1 MIKAHKITLDPNNHQ
16 LTSFRKAAGCARVAA
31 NWALDEWHVQYMS
44 GGKPS
49 AFALNRQFNSIK
61 RKKFPWMTESSK
73 NVPQQAIKNLGTA
86 FTNFFKKRAKYP
98 RYRKKGL
105 HDSFRADGGPGTF
118 EVAGNDIR
126 LPKIG
131 WIRMRES
138 LRFQGKLL
146 SATVSR
152 RAQRW
157 YVSIHVEV
165 QEAPFVRKNHGTV
178 GVDLGVKTLATL
190 STGEHIE
197 GPRPFKAAQKR
208 LRLLSKSVSRKKKGS
223 KSREKVKARLEKQ
236 HARVYFVRQDFLH
249 KLTTNLVKRFDTIVI
264 EDLNTKG
271 MMKNHKLSRAI
282 SDTGFFEFRRQLEYK
297 ASWYSAQIVIA
308 DRWFPS
314 SKTCSTCGTVL
325 KKLAL
330 SARTWTCPDCGAAH
344 DRDVNAAINL
354 KNLAGS
360 SPVSACRPGSS
371 GSLRKKRAK
380 LPVGQEPN
388 ATYSIGIGG

>member
-1 MIKAHKITLDPNNHQ
+1 MIKAHKIALDPNDRQ

-31 NWALDEWHVQYMS
+31 NWALDEWKAQYAA
-44 GGKPS
+44 GEKPS
-49 AFALNRQFNSIK
+49 EISLRRKLNSIK
-61 RKKFPWMTESSK
+61 RAEFPWMSESSK

-118 EVAGNDIR
+118 EVAGNSIR
-126 LPKIG
+126 LPRIG

-138 LRFQGKLL
+138 LRLHGKLL

-157 YVSIHVEV
+157 YVSIQVEV

-190 STGEHIE
+190 STGEHVE
-197 GPRPFKAAQKR
+197 GPKPLKAARKR

-223 KSREKVKARLEKQ
+223 KNREKAKAKLAKQ
-236 HARVYFVRQDFLH
+236 HARVHFVRQDFLH
-249 KLTTNLVKRFDTIVI
+249 KLTTSLVERFDVI
-264 EDLNTKG
+264 AIENLNTKG
-271 MMKNHKLSRAI
+271 MMRNHKLARAI
-282 SDTGFFEFRRQLEYK
+282 SDMGFFEFRRQLEYK
-297 ASWYSAQIVIA
+297 ALWYGTQIVVA
-308 DRWFPS
+308 DRWFAS
-314 SKTCSTCGTVL
+314 SKTCSACGTVL
-325 KKLAL
+325 EEL
-330 SARTWTCPDCGAAH
+330 SLSVREWTCPDCGAVH

-360 SPVSACRPGSS
+360 SPVSACRPGSA
-371 GSLRKKRAK
+371 GSLRKKRVK
-380 LPVGQEPN
+380 LLVGQELN
-388 ATYSIGIGG
+388 ATDSGGIGG

>member
-1 MIKAHKITLDPNNHQ
+1 MIKAHKIALDPNDRQ

-31 NWALDEWHVQYMS
+31 NWALDEWKAQYAA
-44 GGKPS
+44 GEKPS
-49 AFALNRQFNSIK
+49 EISLRRKLNSIK
-61 RKKFPWMTESSK
+61 RAEFPWMSESSK

-118 EVAGNDIR
+118 EVAGNSIR
-126 LPKIG
+126 LPRIG

-138 LRFQGKLL
+138 LRLHGKLL

-157 YVSIHVEV
+157 YVSIQVEV

-190 STGEHIE
+190 STGEHVE
-197 GPRPFKAAQKR
+197 GPKPLKAARKR

-223 KSREKVKARLEKQ
+223 KNREKAKAKLAKQ
-236 HARVYFVRQDFLH
+236 HARVHFVRQDFLH
-249 KLTTNLVKRFDTIVI
+249 KLTTSLVERFDVI
-264 EDLNTKG
+264 AIENLNTKG
-271 MMKNHKLSRAI
+271 MTRNHKLARAI
-282 SDTGFFEFRRQLEYK
+282 SDMGFFEFRRQLEYK
-297 ASWYSAQIVIA
+297 ALWYGTQIVVA
-308 DRWFPS
+308 DRWFAS
-314 SKTCSTCGTVL
+314 SKTCSACGTVL
-325 KKLAL
+325 EEL
-330 SARTWTCPDCGAAH
+330 SLSVREWTCPDCGAVH

-360 SPVSACRPGSS
+360 SPVSACRPGSA
-371 GSLRKKRAK
+371 GSLRKKRVK
-380 LPVGQEPN
+380 LLVGQELN
-388 ATYSIGIGG
+388 ATDSGGIGG